1 MFSTTRWNWWLLT
14 PIRIINWCRLC
25 KNRIEVMCEKEMLY
39 LLTRS
44 GPGTAKSSPLCNWSR
59 ILDLELK
66 RSHKQY
72 VDTDDAILLEL
83 RFFKQSINH
92 LLKMNICYIQN
103 CNFAYSLTVLNYF
116 IVYRRMYFFFRID
129 KKRSVYLI
137 TKQQRKNDAWW

>member
-1 MFSTTRWNWWLLT
+1 MKWHKFLDYLIILTGRDIVMFSTTRWNWWLLT

-44 GPGTAKSSPLCNWSR
+44 GPGTAKSSPFCNWSR

-83 RFFKQSINH
+83 RFCKQSINH

-103 CNFAYSLTVLNYF
+103 CNNNTNMGINKIMSHILPTL
-116 IVYRRMYFFFRID
+116 
-129 KKRSVYLI
+129 
-137 TKQQRKNDAWW
+137 

>member
-1 MFSTTRWNWWLLT
+1 MKWHKFLDYLIILTGGDIVMFSTTRWNWWLLT
-14 PIRIINWCRLC
+14 PIRIINWFRLC

-103 CNFAYSLTVLNYF
+103 C
-116 IVYRRMYFFFRID
+116 
-129 KKRSVYLI
+129 
-137 TKQQRKNDAWW
+137 KNNTNMGINKIMLHILPTL